1 MNTDILK
8 GQWKQ
13 IKGEVQKQWGKLTS
27 DELDVINGD
36 RVKLEGRLQEK
47 YGYTRDQVKQ
57 EIDDFLATYEDQ
69 DLRR

>member
-13 IKGEVQKQWGKLTS
+13 IKGEVLKQWGKLTD
-27 DELDVINGD
+27 DELDMINGD

-47 YGYTRDQVKQ
+47 YGYTRDQASREVD
-57 EIDDFLATYEDQ
+57 EFLRAHD
-69 DLRR
+69 RV